1 MAREQNGKNEHWES
15 NLGVV
20 LAVAGSAVGLG
31 NFLRFPGLVAIH
43 GGAAFMI
50 PYFISLLIVAIPI
63 AWSEWALGRFGGRN
77 GRHSLPGMYRAA
89 GNGKTFWAASGGL
102 VALVPL
108 GICMFYIFVEA
119 WCLLYA
125 LQYLGG
131 CLRPLGVEFSFF
143 PAVESGFKL
152 DNPRAYQDA
161 FNNFIG
167 VGGDGALL
175 QNFGKSPLLWATLI
189 CAVAN
194 FTLVYCGIAKGIERF
209 CKIATPLLLLCAF
222 LVICRVATLPAFEGR
237 SFVDGLGYMWNSTR
251 PVLDEAGR
259 KIGEVSVWSA
269 LGNPSIWLAAT
280 SHIFFSASLCVGA
293 IATYASYVK
302 SKKDIAL
309 SSLTAVSANSFC
321 EVALGGLMTVPA
333 AIMFLGILGPE
344 SFNSS
349 FTIGF
354 IVLPNVFGGMPGGEF
369 FGFFFF
375 SLLFIA
381 GITSSVSQAQPAV
394 AWTKETLGTSRG
406 ASVLLTAAVALGGTA
421 LVCWYTKGAA
431 ALDAFDF
438 WIATFMPF
446 VVVFLQTALVAWVW
460 GADRMTAELDRGG
473 KIRVPRCVGN
483 VLKYLTT
490 PYLALIFIFWLL
502 DENGG
507 ARIIGAA
514 SNPVWR
520 KVAFF
525 LVVVGAAMVVLTV
538 RASKRWRDEEEQAAQ
553 KNVDAD
559 GSSGVSA

>member
-1 MAREQNGKNEHWES
+1 MAREKSGKNEHWES

-63 AWSEWALGRFGGRN
+63 AWSEWALGRRGGRS
-77 GRHSLPGMYRAA
+77 GYHSLPGIYRAA
-89 GNGKTFWAASGGL
+89 GNRKTFWTTSGGL

-143 PAVESGFKL
+143 PAVDSGLKL
-152 DNPRAYQDA
+152 ANPDAYKDA
-161 FNNFIG
+161 FYGFIG
-167 VGGDGALL
+167 AGADGALL
-175 QNFGKSPLLWATLI
+175 QNWRKSPLLWATLI

-222 LVICRVATLPAFEGR
+222 LVICRVATLDAFEGR
-237 SFVDGLGYMWNSTR
+237 SFVDGLGYMWNPTR
-251 PVLDEAGR
+251 PVLDANGVVV
-259 KIGEVSVWSA
+259 GQTSVWTA
-269 LGNPSIWLAAT
+269 LGNPGIWLAAT

-302 SKKDIAL
+302 PNKDIAL

-333 AIMFLGILGPE
+333 AIMFLGFLGPE
-344 SFNSS
+344 SFSSS

-394 AWTKETLGTSRG
+394 AWTKETLRLSRG

-421 LVCWYTKGAA
+421 LVCRYTKGAA

-446 VVVFLQTALVAWVW
+446 IVVFLQTVLVAWVW
-460 GADRMTAELDRGG
+460 GADKMTAELDRGG
-473 KIRVPRCVGN
+473 KIRVPRCVGAL
-483 VLKYLTT
+483 LKYLTT
-490 PYLALIFIFWLL
+490 PYLALIFLFWLL
-502 DENGG
+502 DKNGG
-507 ARIIGAA
+507 ARIVGDARD
-514 SNPVWR
+514 PVWM
-520 KVAFF
+520 KVALF
-525 LVVVGAAMVVLTV
+525 LVVVGAAMIALTIV
-538 RASKRWRDEEEQAAQ
+538 ASKRWRVEEEEAAR
-553 KNVDAD
+553 K
-559 GSSGVSA
+559 SGEKAESTDVSA

>member
-1 MAREQNGKNEHWES
+1 MAREKNNKSEHWDS

-50 PYFISLLIVAIPI
+50 PYFISLLIVALPI

-77 GRHSLPGMYRAA
+77 GYHSLPGIYRAA
-89 GNGKTFWAASGGL
+89 GNRKTFWTASGGL

-143 PAVESGFKL
+143 PTVESGLKL
-152 DNPRAYQDA
+152 AASKDYTEA
-161 FNNFIG
+161 FNAFIG
-167 VGGDGALL
+167 AGGDGALF
-175 QNFGKSPLLWATLI
+175 QNFLKSPLLWATLI
-189 CAVAN
+189 CATAN

-222 LVICRVATLPAFEGR
+222 LVIIRVATLGNPTGAEGQ
-237 SFVDGLGYMWNSTR
+237 SFVDGLGYMWNPTR
-251 PVLDEAGR
+251 VSGADGQTGVLA
-259 KIGEVSVWSA
+259 A
-269 LGNPSIWLAAT
+269 LANPSVWLAAT

-302 SKKDIAL
+302 PKKDIAL
-309 SSLTAVSANSFC
+309 SSLTAVAANCFC

-333 AIMFLGILGPE
+333 AIMFLGFLGPE
-344 SFNSS
+344 SFKSS

-394 AWTKETLGTSRG
+394 AWTKETLGLSRG
-406 ASVLLTAAVALGGTA
+406 PSVLLTAAVSLSGTA
-421 LVCWYTKGAA
+421 LVCWYTKDAA

-446 VVVFLQTALVAWVW
+446 VVVFLQTALVAWIW
-460 GADRMTAELDRGG
+460 GANKMTDELDRGG

-490 PYLALIFIFWLL
+490 PYLTLIFLFWLL

-507 ARIIGAA
+507 ARIIGDAT
-514 SNPVWR
+514 SPVWR
-520 KVAFF
+520 KVGGF
-525 LVVVGAAMVVLTV
+525 LIVIAAAMVVLTV
-538 RASKRWRDEEEQAAQ
+538 IAAKRWRVEEEKNAQ
-553 KNVDAD
+553 D
-559 GSSGVSA
+559 GSTDVSA